1 MPTPT
6 KSQAVK
12 PGAAKLLVRAVAW
25 LTLAASAMPAFAQ
38 DPQAA
43 PPPADAAAA
52 PAPADATAPAA
63 TPPADNT
70 NATLSDAPVGT
81 LIAPPADG
89 AAPPPPESGEP
100 PADTRALDETVQ
112 DLKKDVVD
120 LNKELFV
127 LEEEL
132 LFPANTQVAVFVS
145 MDIGEFFALDSLT
158 LKIDNKEVANYLY
171 TPREAEA
178 LLKGGVHRVY
188 LGNLKVGEHQ
198 LVAFFEGKGPN
209 ERDYKRGA
217 NLKFEKGVGAKYLEL
232 KITDRQRKGQPE
244 FAIKDWE

>member
-1 MPTPT
+1 MLNSF
-6 KSQAVK
+6 KSVRLAWMALAVLALPALTMQA
-12 PGAAKLLVRAVAW
+12 R
-25 LTLAASAMPAFAQ
+25 AQ
-38 DPQAA
+38 DPQTATPA
-43 PPPADAAAA
+43 TTPPAGD
-52 PAPADATAPAA
+52 APAA
-63 TPPADNT
+63 
-70 NATLSDAPVGT
+70 NATISDAPVGT

-89 AAPPPPESGEP
+89 QATATPPAEGEP

-209 ERDYKRGA
+209 TRDYKRGA

-232 KITDRQRKGQPE
+232 RITDRQRKGQPE

>member
-1 MPTPT
+1 MP
-6 KSQAVK
+6 KSHRI
-12 PGAAKLLVRAVAW
+12 VRAVAW
-25 LTLAASAMPAFAQ
+25 MAMSLLVTPLLAQ
-38 DPQAA
+38 DPQPAA
-43 PPPADAAAA
+43 VSAAKAAEAALPAA
-52 PAPADATAPAA
+52 PAPAADATA
-63 TPPADNT
+63 TPPADAST
-70 NATLSDAPVGT
+70 
-81 LIAPPADG
+81 PPSTGASI
-89 AAPPPPESGEP
+89 AAPPEGTETNAAEP

-120 LNKELFV
+120 LNKELFM

-178 LLKGGVHRVY
+178 LMKGGVHRVY

-198 LVAFFEGKGPN
+198 LVALFEGKGPN
-209 ERDYKRGA
+209 NLDYKRGA

>member
-1 MPTPT
+1 MSTT
-6 KSQAVK
+6 HHF
-12 PGAAKLLVRAVAW
+12 VRAVAC
-25 LTLAASAMPAFAQ
+25 LAFALLANPLMAQ
-38 DPQAA
+38 DAQP
-43 PPPADAAAA
+43 AAA
-52 PAPADATAPAA
+52 PAAPAA
-63 TPPADNT
+63 APAANT
-70 NATLSDAPVGT
+70 
-81 LIAPPADG
+81 APPAESSNASIAG
-89 AAPPPPESGEP
+89 TPAGTEAAPAAAPEAGEP

-145 MDIGEFFALDSLT
+145 MDIGDFFALDSLT
-158 LKIDNKEVANYLY
+158 LKIDNKAVANYLY

-178 LLKGGVHRVY
+178 LMKGGVHRVY
-188 LGNLKVGEHQ
+188 LGNLKVGDHQ

-209 ERDYKRGA
+209 NLDYKRGA

>member
-1 MPTPT
+1 ML
-6 KSQAVK
+6 KSFES
-12 PGAAKLLVRAVAW
+12 VRVAW
-25 LTLAASAMPAFAQ
+25 MAFALLALPALSMPALAQ

-43 PPPADAAAA
+43 TPTTAVPATQAPPADTPAAIADA
-52 PAPADATAPAA
+52 PA
-63 TPPADNT
+63 
-70 NATLSDAPVGT
+70 GT
-81 LIAPPADG
+81 LIAPPVDG
-89 AAPPPPESGEP
+89 TPPPAPPESGEP

-145 MDIGEFFALDSLT
+145 MDIGEFFALDSLS

-209 ERDYKRGA
+209 NRDYKRGA

-232 KITDRQRKGQPE
+232 KITDRQRKAQPE

>member
-1 MPTPT
+1 M
-6 KSQAVK
+6 SISHRI
-12 PGAAKLLVRAVAW
+12 VRAVACMAFAM
-25 LTLAASAMPAFAQ
+25 LTVPLFAQ
-38 DPQAA
+38 DEQPAA
-43 PPPADAAAA
+43 EPGQSAAPADAA
-52 PAPADATAPAA
+52 
-63 TPPADNT
+63 TPDNSG
-70 NATLSDAPVGT
+70 ASIVGT
-81 LIAPPADG
+81 
-89 AAPPPPESGEP
+89 PEGVESGDAGEP

-188 LGNLKVGEHQ
+188 LGNLKVGDHQ
-198 LVAFFEGKGPN
+198 LVAFFNGKGPN